1 MELVTKMFI
10 RTPEV
15 LVRRLC
21 GADSRP
27 TVRGEEL
34 RLPLPQ
40 RGREVLGDNVRRV
53 DSLCL

>member
-27 TVRGEEL
+27 TARARSPRRQCAL
-34 RLPLPQ
+34 R
-40 RGREVLGDNVRRV
+40 R
-53 DSLCL
+53 